1 MDVFA
6 HRSKQAAALCE
17 PNLKYSRVCVPA
29 GCSSPQLRGP
39 VLAEGLLQ
47 GAAFRCEG
55 DEECLSPA
63 LLSEAGSQ
71 AAPAALLSAAGAKQ
85 SNPIRPQGRE
95 RVL

>member
-6 HRSKQAAALCE
+6 YRSKEAAGLCE
-17 PNLKYSRVCVPA
+17 PNLKYSGVCVPA
-29 GCSSPQLRGP
+29 GCSSPQLRGI
-39 VLAEGLLQ
+39 VLAEGLLE

-55 DEECLSPA
+55 GEECLSPA
-63 LLSEAGSQ
+63 LLFETGSQ

-85 SNPIRPQGRE
+85 SNSIHPQGRE